1 MHPTGSICCPR
12 YLDDRTPR
20 NIPFGYLDPVR
31 EDDVP
36 VPVPVLTGEFA
47 ACIL

>member
-1 MHPTGSICCPR
+1 MHPAGSVCIP
-12 YLDDRTPR
+12 DGMNRTPR